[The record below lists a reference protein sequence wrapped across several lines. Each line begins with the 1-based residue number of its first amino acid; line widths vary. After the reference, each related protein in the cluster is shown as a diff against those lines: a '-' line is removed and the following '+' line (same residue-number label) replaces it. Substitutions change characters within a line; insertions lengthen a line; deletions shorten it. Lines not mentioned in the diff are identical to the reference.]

1 MRVTS
6 VVATARAAPRKRP
19 VRDALQTLDTDGACR
34 VRVETSDGVCGQSAI
49 GFGRLPAAPEVLAAL
64 INGELAP
71 AVVGSDPALVRGIR
85 DHLWRLTDYH
95 GSTGLALLGIAA
107 IDIALWDVLGRAAG
121 QPVWRL
127 LGGARDRV
135 PAYAMVGWLDYDLE
149 ELAETCRRAMAQGF
163 RGVKVKV
170 GAPTLEE
177 DLQRLQAVREAIGE
191 RALLMVDA
199 NQVFTAK
206 EALRRGRAYEDVGCH
221 WFEEPVPADDEEG
234 LAFLARRLTIPIAAG
249 ENVYG
254 RRSFR
259 RLFEKRALDIVQ
271 PDLRRAGGLTECLE
285 VGVIA
290 DAFGIAYASHG
301 GGAHLHVLGALSN
314 AVFLESGLLP
324 EGEHLVDGCRLLP
337 EEPGI
342 GPVPA

>member
-1 MRVTS
+1 
-6 VVATARAAPRKRP
+6 
-19 VRDALQTLDTDGACR
+19 
-34 VRVETSDGVCGQSAI
+34 
-49 GFGRLPAAPEVLAAL
+49 
-64 INGELAP
+64 
-71 AVVGSDPALVRGIR
+71 
-85 DHLWRLTDYH
+85 
-95 GSTGLALLGIAA
+95 
-107 IDIALWDVLGRAAG
+107 
-121 QPVWRL
+121 
-127 LGGARDRV
+127 
-135 PAYAMVGWLDYDLE
+135 MVGWLDYDLE
-149 ELAETCRRAMAQGF
+149 ELAEKCRRAMAQGF

-206 EALRRGRAYEDVGCH
+206 EALRRGRAYEEVGCH

-249 ENVYG
+249 ENVFG

-290 DAFGIAYASHG
+290 DAFGITYASHG

-342 GPVPA
+342 GPAG